1 MSKRRA
7 SGCGAAFPSPTAA
20 EMAEITPTNAD
31 LEQGF
36 QEGVSNASVIMQVPE
51 RIVQILRPDLKQS
64 TPFKLMALKT
74 PPPVLTLSERPLD
87 FLEIHAVGRL
97 KIKLSV
103 SENAVH
109 QNGQLVRTD
118 SMESVYRQ
126 ESLVNIFRDPHYL
139 NSRQGLLYTY
149 DLTDI
154 DQRNKIGKI
163 DILNSLANLQGSL
176 QCKGG
181 RKKVT
186 LEAGSEHKSPR
197 EGSKIV
203 LEAEPETKR
212 LGKNVS
218 LQELFYLSLF
228 ICLPQLILKILFC
241 R

>member
-7 SGCGAAFPSPTAA
+7 SGCGAAFLSPTAA

-51 RIVQILRPDLKQS
+51 RIVQISRPDLKQS
-64 TPFKLMALKT
+64 TPFKPMALKT
-74 PPPVLTLSERPLD
+74 PHPVLTLSERPLD

-118 SMESVYRQ
+118 SIVCLSKGPNKRESVYRQ

-176 QCKGG
+176 VCRSISDSRSAVG
-181 RKKVT
+181 R
-186 LEAGSEHKSPR
+186 LQMEASVIFWKT
-197 EGSKIV
+197 V
-203 LEAEPETKR
+203 L
-212 LGKNVS
+212 
-218 LQELFYLSLF
+218 F
-228 ICLPQLILKILFC
+228 LPKTIKYVNS
-241 R
+241 